1 MRKKNSSRKL
11 KTKIDFNYY
20 NGLNMCNEESLNFRK
35 SNIEK
40 QKLHLFNKQIN
51 TNILI
56 LNKLV

>member
-1 MRKKNSSRKL
+1 MREKNSSRKL
-11 KTKIDFNYY
+11 KTKINFNYY
-20 NGLNMCNEESLNFRK
+20 NRLNMCKQESLNFRK